1 MSFWNDMSFGE
12 KLLGIAALGT
22 GVGELATGGE
32 LFAGLGAD
40 SALGGLGGAIDSGAQ
55 AIGSGISGLFS
66 HAPAAAADAVSP
78 TGPVTGAVAG
88 GANAAAAPSVG
99 YPVTPSNMPQSGLMS
114 KIGNS
119 LSSIGSNLT
128 DKTGTFSNGYNMGF
142 AGQAGVGLGGLAL
155 GNAAIQASNKQYGT
169 TPVGPYTGVGSNL
182 TGAQGVPYLTRHA
195 AGGLMGDPGTA
206 PMAYN
211 RTPIYNNA
219 TSTPMPQPV
228 MHFNQGGVSDL
239 GSYSDGGRM
248 LKGPG
253 DGMSDDIPATIN
265 NKQPARLANDEFV
278 VPADVVSHLGNGSS
292 DAGAKKLYSMMDRVR
307 RARTGSPKQAKAIH
321 PDRYMPG

>member
-1 MSFWNDMSFGE
+1 MSFGE

-32 LFAGLGAD
+32 LFAGLGAN
-40 SALGGLGGAIDSGAQ
+40 SALGGLGGAIDSGSQ
-55 AIGSGISGLFS
+55 ALGSGISGLMS
-66 HAPAAAADAVSP
+66 GSSGAAASTA
-78 TGPVTGAVAG
+78 PVTNAGSSLPSWLQTGATPQATTVDLAANPPANVSSGMLSRFTDPANTWSNGYGMGLAG
-88 GANAAAAPSVG
+88 QTLVGGAGLGLANAAI
-99 YPVTPSNMPQSGLMS
+99 
-114 KIGNS
+114 K
-119 LSSIGSNLT
+119 
-128 DKTGTFSNGYNMGF
+128 
-142 AGQAGVGLGGLAL
+142 
-155 GNAAIQASNKQYGT
+155 ASNKQYGT
-169 TPVGPYTGVGSNL
+169 TPVGPYTGVGSNI
-182 TGAQGVPYLTRHA
+182 TGAQGVPYLTHHA
-195 AGGLMGDPGTA
+195 AGGLMSDPGTA

-211 RTPIYNNA
+211 RTPIYNSA

-321 PDRYMPG
+321 PDRYIPG